1 LDIDTIANE
10 FTVLIEENQGIIFK
24 VSNMYCNDVACRE
37 DLIQEILLQLWR
49 SFPSFDKTRKH
60 TTWMYR
66 IALNTAISQWRK
78 DKTKKEIATDSLPVT
93 VTDDDINNE
102 NSERV
107 RILNLAIN
115 SLNKAEKSIIILYM
129 DDYPY
134 DEISEIIG
142 ISISNVGVKINRIK
156 KKLQHHLK
164 ELGYGL

>member
-1 LDIDTIANE
+1 LRKDNITKE
-10 FTVLIEENQGIIFK
+10 FTELIKDNQGILFK
-24 VSNMYCNDVACRE
+24 VSSMYCTDIACRE
-37 DLIQEILLQLWR
+37 DLVQEILLQLWR
-49 SFPSFDKTRKH
+49 SFPSFDKTRKY

-78 DKTKKEIATDSLPVT
+78 DKTKKEIATDELPVT

-102 NSERV
+102 KSEKV

-115 SLNKAEKSIIILYM
+115 RLNKAEKSIIILYM

-134 DEISEIIG
+134 DEISEITG
-142 ISISNVGVKINRIK
+142 ISVSNVGVKINRIK